1 MDAGV
6 NFVEAVP
13 SDAAWARAVPAV
25 APLRPGF
32 KTDAAV
38 ILPGASA
45 NPDFDIAQL
54 QGLQKVKEDAF
65 SLRLDYRF
73 NNRWSMYARGFH
85 DQGTNNQPEGVSG
98 RVVSITDNPSNAV
111 FNLQGLLSDRTTN
124 DLKIGYNSA
133 PTRINGIAPVVNG
146 IDFGNIV
153 LNLSGSVANTG
164 IAGQGASSGIV
175 VPGGLVRAN
184 SATNGRGQPYDPY
197 TISLIDSIS
206 PFNNGAT
213 GPRHVKQEYYIGFFQ
228 DEWRI
233 SQLATLN
240 MGLRYEYYT
249 PLTET
254 DDLQVKFNI
263 DNGVIDP
270 NTTRPYKTNTDS
282 LLPRV
287 SFTYAPG
294 KTVLRSGFGVF
305 VGPGQTEDQIQPV
318 ESDRVSSTISS
329 GAFPVDQNALIANF
343 VNNPNNRS
351 YQPRA
356 YANEYSIP
364 ERIYQYTFSVQRELP
379 GNMSA
384 TAAYVGS
391 QGRNLFLRS
400 VANNIVQVL
409 TNPNPANA
417 ALVIREFS
425 IVQRNAAGQV
435 TGVQNPFAEV
445 DYKTSGG
452 RDNYNALQLSLNK
465 RSSKGLAT
473 NVQYRLGRSRGNTA
487 GSNEA
492 QTAANNARAV
502 NEFDYDIGYNSFDVR
517 HTFNLSVL
525 YEIPYKGTG
534 AAGTLFG
541 DWQVGGIVN
550 ARSGLPVPVQIVRP
564 DVVYRDAAGNI
575 FASQAVD
582 RIAIINTPRGG
593 SSRNVRRPDLLPGV
607 DPFIQADGLLFLN
620 PAAFATPQPGT
631 FGNLE
636 RNSIHG
642 PNFKQ
647 VDLVLSKRFMFSGT
661 RNFEFRAE
669 IFNLFNT
676 VNFSNPVGTLPQAIP
691 NTSLTE
697 ANRVQP
703 GQPYTNAAAGTF
715 GTLTGTV
722 GRSVGL
728 GTPRQA
734 QLAFR
739 VSF

>member
-1 MDAGV
+1 VLNLPINGRQMSELMLQAPGSVNSGTGTWQDVRFSGRAIEQNAIRYDGVEGSSIIDSAPGNLNGEVPTPFKVQASLENVQEFRVESSNYPAEYETGTGGQVNVVTKSGTNSLHGSVFEYLRNDAFDSPNYFDTLARLPKSTLKQNQFGGSIGGPFLKDKAFFFGSYEGYRLDAGV

-98 RVVSITDNPSNAV
+98 RVVRITDNPSNAV

-270 NTTRPYKTNTDS
+270 NTTRPYKTNKDS
-282 LLPRV
+282 LMPRV

-318 ESDRVSSTISS
+318 ESDRVSSTISN

-409 TNPNPANA
+409 TNPNPATPPSSSANSRFRSA
-417 ALVIREFS
+417 TLTE
-425 IVQRNAAGQV
+425 
-435 TGVQNPFAEV
+435 
-445 DYKTSGG
+445 TSPGF
-452 RDNYNALQLSLNK
+452 RIHTP
-465 RSSKGLAT
+465 RST
-473 NVQYRLGRSRGNTA
+473 TR
-487 GSNEA
+487 
-492 QTAANNARAV
+492 RAV
-502 NEFDYDIGYNSFDVR
+502 
-517 HTFNLSVL
+517 
-525 YEIPYKGTG
+525 
-534 AAGTLFG
+534 AAT
-541 DWQVGGIVN
+541 
-550 ARSGLPVPVQIVRP
+550 
-564 DVVYRDAAGNI
+564 
-575 FASQAVD
+575 
-582 RIAIINTPRGG
+582 T
-593 SSRNVRRPDLLPGV
+593 
-607 DPFIQADGLLFLN
+607 
-620 PAAFATPQPGT
+620 T
-631 FGNLE
+631 
-636 RNSIHG
+636 
-642 PNFKQ
+642 
-647 VDLVLSKRFMFSGT
+647 T
-661 RNFEFRAE
+661 RCSCR
-669 IFNLFNT
+669 
-676 VNFSNPVGTLPQAIP
+676 
-691 NTSLTE
+691 
-697 ANRVQP
+697 
-703 GQPYTNAAAGTF
+703 
-715 GTLTGTV
+715 
-722 GRSVGL
+722 
-728 GTPRQA
+728 
-734 QLAFR
+734 
-739 VSF
+739 